1 MKPTDKP
8 RAKHY
13 LPGSQGE
20 AVDKARSDRA
30 FREQVKAFAQFRTD
44 LHNELAWA
52 ETGHHEMR
60 FSNSRESRVRCVH
73 TERLAQPEWKHHPGY
88 LSAWFELRSFL
99 VEFQFLGQDVADL
112 KAVESLTHYTS
123 NGVQGSVDRLSDRG
137 WTCDD
142 INNLG
147 LTWSARNPLFWYA
160 LALVHETPH
169 PMLCGECRRARI
181 GGDGKPCGCA
191 EGSGRVYVHCTATV
205 AK

>member
-1 MKPTDKP
+1 MKPADKH

-44 LHNELAWA
+44 LHRELSQA
-52 ETGHHEMR
+52 ETGHHEMS
-60 FSNSRESRVRCVH
+60 FAGSRESAVRCVH
-73 TERLAQPEWKHHPGY
+73 TERLVQPEWKHHPGY
-88 LSAWFELRSFL
+88 LSAWFTLRSFL
-99 VEFQFLGQDVADL
+99 VELQFLGQDVADL
-112 KAVESLTHYTS
+112 KAVEALTHYTS

-137 WTCDD
+137 WAHDD
-142 INNLG
+142 ITNLG

-169 PMLCGECRRARI
+169 PMLCGECRHARI

>member
-1 MKPTDKP
+1 VKPADKP

-13 LPGSQGE
+13 IPGSQGE

-30 FREQVKAFAQFRTD
+30 FREQVKAFAQFRGD
-44 LHNELAWA
+44 LHRELSQA

-60 FSNSRESRVRCVH
+60 FAGSRESAVRCVH

-88 LSAWFELRSFL
+88 LSAWFTLRSFL
-99 VEFQFLGQDVADL
+99 VELQFLGQDVAGL
-112 KAVESLTHYTS
+112 KSVEALTHYTS

-137 WTCDD
+137 WAHDD

-191 EGSGRVYVHCTATV
+191 DGSGRVYMHCTATV
-205 AK
+205 AP

>member
-1 MKPTDKP
+1 MKPADKP

-13 LPGSQGE
+13 LFGSQGE
-20 AVDKARSDRA
+20 AVDKARGDRA

-44 LHNELAWA
+44 LHNELSWA

-60 FSNSRESRVRCVH
+60 EPDSRVQRVRCVH
-73 TERLAQPEWKHHPGY
+73 TERLPVKEWKHHPGY
-88 LSAWFELRSFL
+88 LSAWFTLRSFI
-99 VEFQFLGQDVADL
+99 VEIQFLGQDVADL

-137 WTCDD
+137 WAHDD

-191 EGSGRVYVHCTATV
+191 DGSGRVYMHCTATV
-205 AK
+205 AP